1 MAFEVPIEAD
11 RPSNDTGFISSLI
24 RAPISGLMWI
34 LGMKTEDAPVQLSSM
49 GETLNSSKPTK
60 DDGIICNFSE
70 WHKSQEV
77 LLERPGAVS
86 SDTSEASDYT
96 EDVTISAEKHC
107 ENSNINLKTM
117 QTSSRIAQT
126 NISWSDESGSSL
138 VFYCDEVS

>member
-34 LGMKTEDAPVQLSSM
+34 LGMKTEDTPVQVAPM
-49 GETLNSSKPTK
+49 GETLNSSISTNEEE
-60 DDGIICNFSE
+60 IICNFSE
-70 WHKSQEV
+70 WHKSQET
-77 LLERPGAVS
+77 LLDRPGAVS

-96 EDVTISAEKHC
+96 EEVTISAEKHY
-107 ENSNINLKTM
+107 ENNDIDIKTM

-126 NISWSDESGSSL
+126 NISWSDELGNSL

>member
-11 RPSNDTGFISSLI
+11 HPSNDTGFISSLI

-34 LGMKTEDAPVQLSSM
+34 LGMKTEDSPVQVSSM
-49 GETLNSSKPTK
+49 DETLNSSTSTK
-60 DDGIICNFSE
+60 DEDIICNFSE
-70 WHKSQEV
+70 WHKSQEII
-77 LLERPGAVS
+77 LDRPGAVS

-96 EDVTISAEKHC
+96 EDVTITAEKHC
-107 ENSNINLKTM
+107 ENNDNYIKTM

-126 NISWSDESGSSL
+126 NISWSDELGNSL